1 MHTKALKY
9 ILSMIKSRS
18 MEIQTSFLEFIFSC
32 RKVFFKLR
40 LMKQISGSWESR
52 SFIYFGIS
60 RRVCSVFSICTKS
73 VLQMSLLI
81 IPKFLSPT
89 KGWLMNYLFYGSG
102 LYPGFHMNFSCHRLC
117 LLQTK
122 KLPLLA
128 GFSLN
133 LPAILKNTFT
143 SKLYRCRSHLNTGKS
158 AARMSLISNHG
169 GK

>member
-1 MHTKALKY
+1 MVLGNLGLLY
-9 ILSMIKSRS
+9 
-18 MEIQTSFLEFIFSC
+18 
-32 RKVFFKLR
+32 
-40 LMKQISGSWESR
+40 ISGSP
-52 SFIYFGIS
+52 GGC
-60 RRVCSVFSICTKS
+60 VPFSQFHES

-102 LYPGFHMNFSCHRLC
+102 LYAGFHIDFSCHRLC

-122 KLPLLA
+122 RLPLLA

-143 SKLYRCRSHLNTGKS
+143 SKLYGCRSHLNTGKS
-158 AARMSLISNHG
+158 AARMSPFQSRRKINNANSNKH
-169 GK
+169 KCCSYHCFI